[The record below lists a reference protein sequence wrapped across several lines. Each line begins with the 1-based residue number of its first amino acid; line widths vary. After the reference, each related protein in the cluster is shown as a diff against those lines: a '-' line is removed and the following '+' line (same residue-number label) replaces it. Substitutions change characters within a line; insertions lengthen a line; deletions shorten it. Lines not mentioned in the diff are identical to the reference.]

1 MTKGIVAFAGNVTLE
16 KVIWDN
22 VWGQYIFL
30 KLAQQKNEIKIANPF
45 KKFTKMRKGR
55 VGTRFG
61 AVFSLSNGDIF
72 YNDEVMLKNWSDGS
86 AGWGL
91 HLWVSP
97 DKDGFHPFME
107 QSSTDKPEFGLAM
120 VELDDDNSVI
130 DQDKRERVEAAPKTH
145 RQRTL
150 SNYAA
155 QLCRNRDFW
164 EFACTQK
171 NLYPR
176 DYEALADQSF
186 ENLLT
191 VWMRNYLGI
200 KSRSELDSDRHV
212 ADQFH
217 ADIRRPFAKWNSL
230 RNS

>member
-30 KLAQQKNEIKIANPF
+30 KLAQQKSEIKTANPF

-55 VGTRFG
+55 VGTRFS

-72 YNDEVMLKNWSDGS
+72 YNDECMLKNWSDGS

-107 QSSTDKPEFGLAM
+107 QSSTEKPEFGLAM

-130 DQDKRERVEAAPKTH
+130 DQDKRDRVEAAPKTR

-155 QLCRNRDFW
+155 QLCREPAFW
-164 EFACTQK
+164 KYIESRTDIKLVHEEWGPEVAAT
-171 NLYPR
+171 
-176 DYEALADQSF
+176 
-186 ENLLT
+186 
-191 VWMRNYLGI
+191 WMRKFLGI

-217 ADIRRPFAKWNSL
+217 ADIRRPYAKWNSL
-230 RNS
+230 RDS

>member
-1 MTKGIVAFAGNVTLE
+1 MTKGIVAFAGEVTLE

-30 KLAQQKNEIKIANPF
+30 KLAQQKSEIKIANPF
-45 KKFTKMRKGR
+45 KKFTKMRKGK
-55 VGTRFG
+55 VGTRFH
-61 AVFSLSNGDIF
+61 AVFSLSSGDIF
-72 YNDEVMLKNWSDGS
+72 YDDECMLKNWSDGS

-97 DKDGFHPFME
+97 DKDGFHPFMD
-107 QSSTDKPEFGLAM
+107 QSSTEKPEFGLAM

-130 DQDKRERVEAAPKTH
+130 DQDKRDRVEAAPKTR

-150 SNYAA
+150 SNYVA
-155 QLCRNRDFW
+155 QLCRSSVFQEWVGWKVDDGKRW
-164 EFACTQK
+164 EEPEVACW
-171 NLYPR
+171 L
-176 DYEALADQSF
+176 
-186 ENLLT
+186 
-191 VWMRNYLGI
+191 RNYLGI
-200 KSRSELDSDRHV
+200 QSRSELDTDRRV

-217 ADIRRPFAKWNSL
+217 ADIRKPFAKWNSL

>member
-30 KLAQQKNEIKIANPF
+30 KLAQQKSEIKTANPF
-45 KKFTKMRKGR
+45 KKFTKMRKGK

-61 AVFSLSNGDIF
+61 AVFSLSSGDIF

-86 AGWGL
+86 SGWGL

-97 DKDGFHPFME
+97 DKDGFHPFMD

-120 VELDDDNSVI
+120 VELDDDNTAI
-130 DQDKRERVEAAPKTH
+130 DQDKRERAEKAPKTR

-155 QLCRNRDFW
+155 QLCRQPEFW
-164 EFACTQK
+164 E
-171 NLYPR
+171 Y
-176 DYEALADQSF
+176 
-186 ENLLT
+186 
-191 VWMRNYLGI
+191 I
-200 KSRSELDSDRHV
+200 KSRNPTVHTEWDAGTAATWIRSRLGIDSRAQLDDDRFV

-217 ADIRRPFAKWNSL
+217 ADIRRPYSKWYSL
-230 RNS
+230 RKS

>member
-97 DKDGFHPFME
+97 DKDGFHPFMD
-107 QSSTDKPEFGLAM
+107 QSSTEKPEFGLAM
-120 VELDDDNSVI
+120 VELDDDNSAI
-130 DQDKRERVEAAPKTH
+130 DQDKRDRVEAAPKT
-145 RQRTL
+145 RRTRTL

-155 QLCRNRDFW
+155 QLCRQVTFW
-164 EFACTQK
+164 EYLKSQK
-171 NLYPR
+171 GVYIYQNNRPES
-176 DYEALADQSF
+176 DSAE
-186 ENLLT
+186 
-191 VWMRNYLGI
+191 WMRKYLGI
-200 KSRSELDSDRHV
+200 DSRAELDSDRHV

-217 ADIRRPFAKWNSL
+217 ADIRRPYAKWNSL
-230 RNS
+230 RTS

>member
-30 KLAQQKNEIKIANPF
+30 KLAQQKSEIKTANPF
-45 KKFTKMRKGR
+45 KKFTKMRKGK
-55 VGTRFG
+55 VGTRFH
-61 AVFSLSNGDIF
+61 AVFSLSSGDIF
-72 YNDEVMLKNWSDGS
+72 YEDEVMLKNWSDGS
-86 AGWGL
+86 SGWGL

-97 DKDGFHPFME
+97 DKDGFHPFMD
-107 QSSTDKPEFGLAM
+107 QDSTDKPEFGLAM
-120 VELDDDNSVI
+120 VELDDDNSAI
-130 DQDKRERVEAAPKTH
+130 DQDKRARVEAAPKTR

-155 QLCRNRDFW
+155 QLCRSP
-164 EFACTQK
+164 EFHVWVLEK
-171 NLYPR
+171 NKMLPMNP
-176 DYEALADQSF
+176 EAAS
-186 ENLLT
+186 EYCAT
-191 VWMRNYLGI
+191 WMRNFLGI
-200 KSRSELDSDRHV
+200 KSRSQLDSDRYV

-217 ADIRRPFAKWNSL
+217 ADIRRPYAKWNSL